1 MKSNVARR
9 TPNRPLPRPLVHSY
23 FSSGNAAESFCFPLP
38 RVSRSVLDRQMSS
51 CAADAPTTRR
61 EAFTQN
67 SNRPLTVAELNI
79 LRKKKEKKRNPA
91 RRHLTRIWQAPENPL
106 PQMFTIPSH
115 YPLAS
120 SPAIFFC
127 TLPNTALLVS
137 DLFFFFVN
145 DALCLPTV
153 QGLRSPR
160 RLKVRNRARRIA
172 IVDFVSERNCL
183 KRFYKHG
190 KRNASMRNLPRQLSR
205 QFLPAPKNASEEH

>member
-79 LRKKKEKKRNPA
+79 LRKKKRKKKEPSAQTSNANLAGTRESATSNVHNPV
-91 RRHLTRIWQAPENPL
+91 PL
-106 PQMFTIPSH
+106 SSS
-115 YPLAS
+115 LVAS
-120 SPAIFFC
+120 
-127 TLPNTALLVS
+127 N
-137 DLFFFFVN
+137 LFLHAAEYCF
-145 DALCLPTV
+145 AC
-153 QGLRSPR
+153 
-160 RLKVRNRARRIA
+160 
-172 IVDFVSERNCL
+172 
-183 KRFYKHG
+183 
-190 KRNASMRNLPRQLSR
+190 
-205 QFLPAPKNASEEH
+205 